1 MKHIFILTIAALCII
16 TACGKN
22 DLAYKDFAP
31 EGEIVYPGKADSV
44 KVYPGNNRAKLTWLL
59 KTDSRITKCRVYWNQ
74 HQDSLEVAVTRTDG
88 VDTISVMLN
97 NMAEGP
103 YSFDV
108 YSYNAKGN
116 ASIKANATGDVYG
129 AFYTGN
135 LVNRLFKKAVYSAGK
150 TRIEWVVADPR
161 SFGLRL
167 RYKDLAG
174 VTQTLQVPSSELITN
189 IPANVLNNEL
199 EYETLYLPVPNAI
212 DIFAAATVKMTAKPE

>member
-1 MKHIFILTIAALCII
+1 MKHIFIVAII
-16 TACGKN
+16 IILAACGKS
-22 DLAYKDFAP
+22 DTAYKDFAP
-31 EGEIVYPGKADSV
+31 EGEIVYPGKPDSV
-44 KVYPGNNRAKLTWLL
+44 KVYPGNNRVKLTWLL

-74 HQDSLEVAVTRTDG
+74 RQDSAEVAVTRTSG
-88 VDTISVMLN
+88 VDTITVMLN

-129 AFYTGN
+129 AFYAGN
-135 LVNRLFKKAVYSAGK
+135 LTNRLFKKAVYSAGK

-161 SFGLRL
+161 SYGLQL

-174 VTQTLQVPSSELITN
+174 VTQTLQVPSKEMITN

-212 DIFAAATVKMTAKPE
+212 DIFAAATVKLIAKPE

>member
-1 MKHIFILTIAALCII
+1 MKHIFILAITALFIA
-16 TACGKN
+16 ACGKS
-22 DLAYKDFAP
+22 DKDYKDFAP

-44 KVYPGNNRAKLTWLL
+44 KVYPGNNRVKLTWLL

-74 HQDSLEVAVTRTDG
+74 RQDSMEVAVTRTAG
-88 VDTISVMLN
+88 VDTITVLLN
-97 NMAEGP
+97 NMTEGP

-116 ASIKANATGDVYG
+116 VSIKANATGDVYG
-129 AFYTGN
+129 SFYTGN

-150 TRIEWVVADPR
+150 TRIEWVVADTR
-161 SFGLRL
+161 TFGLRL

-174 VTQTLQVPSSELITN
+174 VTQTIQVPSSEMVTN

>member
-1 MKHIFILTIAALCII
+1 MKHIFILIIAALFI
-16 TACGKN
+16 TACGKS
-22 DLAYKDFAP
+22 DTAYKDFAP
-31 EGEIVYPGKADSV
+31 GGEIVYPGKADSV
-44 KVYPGNNRAKLTWLL
+44 KVYPGNNRVKLTWLL

-74 HQDSLEVAVTRTDG
+74 RQDSAEVPVTRTNA
-88 VDTISVMLN
+88 VDTITVLLN
-97 NMAEGP
+97 NMAEGA

-108 YSYNAKGN
+108 YSYNANGN
-116 ASIKANATGDVYG
+116 TSIKANATGDVYG
-129 AFYTGN
+129 SFYTSN

-161 SFGLRL
+161 TFALRL

-174 VTQTLQVPSSELITN
+174 VTQTLQVPSSEMITN

-212 DIFAAATVKMTAKPE
+212 DIFAAATVKLTAKPE

>member
-1 MKHIFILTIAALCII
+1 MKHIQILIIAALFII
-16 TACGKN
+16 TACGKS
-22 DLAYKDFAP
+22 DTAYKDFAP
-31 EGEIVYPGKADSV
+31 EGEVVYPGKVDSV
-44 KVYPGNNRAKLTWLL
+44 KIYPGNNRVKLTWLL

-74 HQDSLEVAVTRTDG
+74 RQDSLEVAVTRTAG
-88 VDTISVMLN
+88 VDTITVLLN
-97 NMAEGP
+97 NMTEGP

-116 ASIKANATGDVYG
+116 VSIKTNATGDVYG
-129 AFYTGN
+129 PFYTGN
-135 LVNRLFKKAVYSAGK
+135 LVNRLFRKAVYSAGK

-161 SFGLRL
+161 SFGLQL

-174 VTQTLQVPSSELITN
+174 VTQTLLVPSKDMITN

-212 DIFAAATVKMTAKPE
+212 DTFAATTVKVIAKPE